1 MKRLNSG
8 NGQGHPFPLIIA
20 VLMLSKFLQCGTG
33 RYVLLKRVSSRALI
47 ILVEVLYVARRP
59 ETASEKAKR
68 IKNPKLWVR
77 VVLFL
82 CCVSP
87 GTDNG
92 QPST

>member
-1 MKRLNSG
+1 MKRSNSG
-8 NGQGHPFPLIIA
+8 NGQGHPFPLNIA
-20 VLMLSKFLQCGTG
+20 ALVLSKFLQCGTG
-33 RYVLLKRVSSRALI
+33 RYVLVKCVSFRALI
-47 ILVEVLYVARRP
+47 ILVQVLHVARRP

-87 GTDNG
+87 GTDNA
-92 QPST
+92 QPSK